1 MTKRLPPL
9 SWKHTHSILL
19 CDHHIWKFLYT
30 HQIDNKG
37 EEDEGQE
44 EVEMKHHQPKVLDPY
59 RKPASSN
66 RGEYTIVD
74 YGPGSL

>member
-1 MTKRLPPL
+1 MEVP
-9 SWKHTHSILL
+9 
-19 CDHHIWKFLYT
+19 T
-30 HQIDNKG
+30 HQKDNKG

-44 EVEMKHHQPKVLDPY
+44 EIEMKYHQPKVLDPY
-59 RKPASSN
+59 RNPATSN

>member
-1 MTKRLPPL
+1 MEVL
-9 SWKHTHSILL
+9 
-19 CDHHIWKFLYT
+19 T
-30 HQIDNKG
+30 HQIHNKG

-44 EVEMKHHQPKVLDPY
+44 KVEMKHHQPKVLDPY